1 MKDRAI
7 IPIHNDTG
15 ESVVGIIGRATKHY
29 RTPKFL
35 FYPTGFNKRHYFY
48 NYHRALKRAKETSH
62 LLQKDKEMCGNY
74 TNQE

>member
-35 FYPTGFNKRHYFY
+35 FYQRDLISATIFTIITEH
-48 NYHRALKRAKETSH
+48 
-62 LLQKDKEMCGNY
+62 
-74 TNQE
+74 